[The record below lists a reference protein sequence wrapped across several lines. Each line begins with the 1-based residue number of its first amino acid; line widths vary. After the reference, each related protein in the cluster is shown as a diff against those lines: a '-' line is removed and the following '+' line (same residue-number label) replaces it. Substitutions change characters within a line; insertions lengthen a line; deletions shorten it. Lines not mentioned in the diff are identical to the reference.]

1 MRGPLSYIGGKTRLA
16 SRIIERIPK
25 HLTYVEPF
33 AGGAQ
38 VFFHKEPSSIEVLND
53 LDGEVVNFYRV
64 CQSHHDELVRFMRFM
79 LLSREWF
86 ERLQRTPP
94 QSLTDIQ
101 RAARY
106 LYLQKVAFGG
116 RVRSQSYGYFVT
128 ASNRFSPKKIP
139 EMIAKSH
146 ERLAGTQIEHA
157 PYEEVLLR
165 YDRPTTFFYVDPP
178 YYGVKLYRHNLEK
191 SEFAVL
197 RDRLNRLK
205 GKFLLS
211 LNDTP
216 EVREIFSC
224 FEIEEVPIYYSVQL
238 KGERQHNEVL
248 ISNYTSRVERESGSS
263 AIQPAKGKPQ
273 RAPPS

>member
-16 SRIIERIPK
+16 QRIIERIPE
-25 HLTYVEPF
+25 HLAYVEPF

-38 VFFHKEPSSIEVLND
+38 VFFHKPPSKIEVLND
-53 LDGEVVNFYRV
+53 LDGEVVNLYRV
-64 CQSHHDELVRFMRFM
+64 CQSHYEELIRFMRFM
-79 LLSREWF
+79 LLSREWY
-86 ERLQRTPP
+86 ERLQKTPS

-106 LYLQKVAFGG
+106 LYLQKVSFGG

-128 ASNRFSPKKIP
+128 SANRFSPTKVP
-139 EMIAKSH
+139 EMISRSH
-146 ERLAGTQIEHA
+146 DRLAGTQIECS
-157 PYEEVLLR
+157 PYEIVLER
-165 YDRPTTFFYVDPP
+165 YDRPTTFFYIDPP

-191 SEFAVL
+191 DEFETL
-197 RDRLNRLK
+197 RDRLKCLK

-224 FEIEEVPIYYSVQL
+224 FNIEEVAIYYSVQAS
-238 KGERQHNEVL
+238 GERHHRELL
-248 ISNYTSRVERESGSS
+248 IANYLPGNKPKLLHKRFRFS
-263 AIQPAKGKPQ
+263 ASPTK
-273 RAPPS
+273 

>member
-16 SRIIERIPK
+16 KRIIERIPE
-25 HLTYVEPF
+25 HLAYVEPF

-38 VFFHKEPSSIEVLND
+38 VFFHKPESKIEVLND
-53 LDGEVVNFYRV
+53 LDGELVNLYRV
-64 CQSHHDELVRFMRFM
+64 CQSHHEELVRFMRFM

-86 ERLQRTPP
+86 DRLQNTPP
-94 QSLTDIQ
+94 AMMTDIQ

-116 RVRSQSYGYFVT
+116 RVRSQSYGFFVT

-139 EMIAKSH
+139 DLIERSH
-146 ERLAGTQIEHA
+146 ERLIKTQIECS
-157 PYEEVLLR
+157 PYEEVLER
-165 YDRPTTFFYVDPP
+165 YDRPTTFFYLDPP
-178 YYGVKLYRHNLEK
+178 YYGVKLYHHNLERD
-191 SEFAVL
+191 EFPKL
-197 RDRLNRLK
+197 RDRLKNLK

-224 FEIEEVPIYYSVQL
+224 FEIEEVSIYYSVQA
-238 KGERQHNEVL
+238 KGSRQHQELL
-248 ISNYTSRVERESGSS
+248 ISNY
-263 AIQPAKGKPQ
+263 KGKN
-273 RAPPS
+273 A